1 MRRLRNWP
9 LGVVVVAAVLTIA
22 FFLAMSGL
30 LGYHAH
36 TDEVADDYAG
46 LVGPMVIT
54 RAGSA
59 RPDGT
64 PIDVDRELFVQ
75 LTVSDEIASP
85 YLARNM
91 DRFTTDPASVDPAN
105 EEFGESNLMHT
116 VNGYVFGNQPLSS
129 MTVKRYQ
136 RVRWYLMGM
145 GTEVDLHT
153 PHWHGNTVV
162 ALGMRT
168 DVVSLLPASMMIAD
182 MVPDDVGTWLFHC
195 HVNDHIT
202 AGMLTRY
209 RVRP

>member
-54 RAGSA
+54 RAGCA

-64 PIDVDRELFVQ
+64 PIHVDRELFVQ
-75 LTVSDEIASP
+75 FTVSDENASP
-85 YLARNM
+85 YLARNI

-129 MTVKRYQ
+129 VCA
-136 RVRWYLMGM
+136 
-145 GTEVDLHT
+145 
-153 PHWHGNTVV
+153 P
-162 ALGMRT
+162 
-168 DVVSLLPASMMIAD
+168 
-182 MVPDDVGTWLFHC
+182 TWSAC
-195 HVNDHIT
+195 C
-202 AGMLTRY
+202 
-209 RVRP
+209 RPV